1 MKRTALEPTLSYT
14 LKDIEISRR
23 SRWFT
28 VMLRL
33 VLKPLMRWFMR
44 GSGQRIARGQL
55 QVASRPCKN
64 TEGLAQ
70 DYRII
75 GRVPGPVVG
84 PIDDTSKTVLL
95 WLHGGGF
102 LIPASPEVHLRLL
115 ALLCKELDA
124 CGFLPDYRLA
134 PFNKFPA
141 ALDDAERAYKGL
153 LDAGFAPE
161 RIVICGD
168 SAGGH
173 LTLSVI
179 QRIRKAK
186 LPLPACAVV
195 LSPVTEMGRVHGPPS
210 RSRNNRIDAIIPI
223 GSFQNVD
230 DWFAGDWDAS
240 DPELSPLYADYKGF
254 PPLYF
259 IVGEKEVLR
268 DDSVLA
274 AHQARNAG
282 VETRLDVWPE
292 LPHAFV
298 LFEALFNE
306 TAVARADIIEF
317 IQSHLQKDNAN

>member
-1 MKRTALEPTLSYT
+1 MLEPSLGYT
-14 LKDIEISRR
+14 LKDITISRR
-23 SRWFT
+23 SRMF
-28 VMLRL
+28 VVVLRL
-33 VLKPLMRWFMR
+33 FLKPLIRWFMR
-44 GSGQRIARGQL
+44 GSSARVAKAQL
-55 QVASRPCKN
+55 QLASRRCKK
-64 TEGLAQ
+64 TAGLIQ

-75 GRVPGPVVG
+75 GQVPGPTIG
-84 PIDDTSKTVLL
+84 PIDDTNKPVLL

-102 LIPASPEVHLRLL
+102 LVPASPEVHLRLL

-124 CGFLPDYRLA
+124 AGFLPDYRLA

-141 ALDDAERAYKGL
+141 ALDDAERAYRGL
-153 LDAGFAPE
+153 LDAGFAAE

-173 LTLSVI
+173 LSLSVI

-186 LPLPACAVV
+186 LPMPACVV
-195 LSPVTEMGRVHGPPS
+195 ALSPVTEMGRVHAPPS
-210 RSRNNRIDAIIPI
+210 RARNNRMDALLPI
-223 GSFQNVD
+223 SAFQNVD

-240 DPELSPLYADYKGF
+240 DPELSPLYADFAGY

-274 AHQARNAG
+274 AGQARRAG
-282 VETRLDVWPE
+282 VETRLDVWPH

-298 LFEALFNE
+298 LFEALFTE
-306 TAVARADIIEF
+306 TAAARQDIVTF
-317 IQSHLQKDNAN
+317 IRDHVRS

>member
-1 MKRTALEPTLSYT
+1 MLEPSLSYT
-14 LKDIEISRR
+14 LKDITISRR
-23 SRWFT
+23 SRMYV
-28 VMLRL
+28 VMLR
-33 VLKPLMRWFMR
+33 VFLKPLIRWFMR
-44 GSGQRIARGQL
+44 GSGARVAKAQL
-55 QVASRPCKN
+55 QLASRRCEN
-64 TEGLAQ
+64 TEGLTQ

-75 GRVPGPVVG
+75 GHVPGPVVG
-84 PIDDTSKTVLL
+84 PIDDPDKTVLL

-102 LIPASPEVHLRLL
+102 MVPASPEVHLRLL

-124 CGFLPDYRLA
+124 AGFLPDYRLA

-141 ALDDAERAYKGL
+141 ALDDAERAYRGL

-173 LTLSVI
+173 LSLSVI
-179 QRIRKAK
+179 QRIRKAN
-186 LPLPACAVV
+186 LPMPACVV
-195 LSPVTEMGRVHGPPS
+195 ALSPVTEMGRVHAPPS
-210 RSRNNRIDAIIPI
+210 RARNNRMDALLPI
-223 GSFQNVD
+223 AAFQNVD

-240 DPELSPLYADYKGF
+240 DPELSPLYADFSGF

-274 AHQARNAG
+274 AAQARRAG
-282 VETRLDVWPE
+282 VETRLDVWPH

-298 LFEALFNE
+298 LFAALFAE
-306 TAVARADIIEF
+306 TTVARQDIVEF
-317 IQSHLQKDNAN
+317 IRGHLPD

>member
-1 MKRTALEPTLSYT
+1 MLEPSLSYT
-14 LKDIEISRR
+14 LKDIHIGRR
-23 SRWFT
+23 SRVYI
-28 VMLRL
+28 VMLRIF
-33 VLKPLMRWFMR
+33 LKPLMRWFMR
-44 GSGQRIARGQL
+44 GSSNRVAKGQL
-55 QVASRPCKN
+55 QLASRRCEN

-75 GRVPGPVVG
+75 GRVPGPVIG
-84 PIDDTSKTVLL
+84 PIDDPKKPVLL

-102 LIPASPEVHLRLL
+102 LVPASPEVHLRLL
-115 ALLCKELDA
+115 ALLCKQLGA
-124 CGFLPDYRLA
+124 AGFLPDYRLA

-141 ALDDAERAYKGL
+141 ALDDAERAYRGL

-173 LTLSVI
+173 LSLSVI

-186 LPLPACAVV
+186 LPMPACVV
-195 LSPVTEMGRVHGPPS
+195 AISPVTEMGRVHAPPS
-210 RSRNNRIDAIIPI
+210 RARNNRMDAIIPI
-223 GSFQNVD
+223 GSFGNID

-240 DPELSPLYADYKGF
+240 DPELSPLYADFAGY

-268 DDSVLA
+268 DDTLLA
-274 AHQARNAG
+274 AYQARNAG
-282 VETRLDVWPE
+282 VETRLDVWPH

-298 LFEALFNE
+298 LFEVLFKE
-306 TAVARADIIEF
+306 LDVARADIITF
-317 IQSHLQKDNAN
+317 IRSHLPQ